1 MSGYTVAG
9 IAGAVAGV
17 GVAVAALKARGSL
30 RNVSLRD
37 VPPVVAVIVA
47 IALAGSMLVTV
58 GHETKE
64 FVDAGQSE
72 VGRLPPP
79 MPEAMVAAARKALRP
94 GETWTLFT
102 PDGRCRDDATRFYLL
117 AFRLLPN
124 TAECTKVP
132 TVIVTYRVAD
142 PQDFGTVVAQGNRWA
157 VIRP

>member
-9 IAGAVAGV
+9 ITGAAAGV

-30 RNVSLRD
+30 RAIALRD
-37 VPPVVAVIVA
+37 VPPVVAMIVS
-47 IALAGSMLVTV
+47 IALAGSMLVTL

-79 MPEAMVAAARKALRP
+79 MPEAMVAAARKNLRP

-124 TAECTKVP
+124 VAECTKIP

-142 PQDFGTVVAQGNRWA
+142 PQDFGKVVAHGVRWA
-157 VIRP
+157 VVRP